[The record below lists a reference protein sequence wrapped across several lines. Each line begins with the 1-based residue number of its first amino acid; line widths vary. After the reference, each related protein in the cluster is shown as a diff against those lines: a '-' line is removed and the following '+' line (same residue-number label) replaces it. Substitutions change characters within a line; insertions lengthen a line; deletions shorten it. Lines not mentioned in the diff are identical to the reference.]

1 MDEVQQE
8 KLAYEG
14 GAAKEALW
22 LENQSEKL
30 QNE

>member
-1 MDEVQQE
+1 MEAVQQE

-14 GAAKEALW
+14 EAAKEAFW